1 MPHSQRVD
9 LKPARCPATLRRHR
23 RYSPFVAVMLFY
35 AVTCLPSAGTANE
48 ATAPRLS
55 VDSPLATAGF
65 FRLNWGLSDG
75 ADFELQEAPDPEF
88 SDPRTLY
95 QGADTASVI
104 SGKPNGTW
112 HYRVRAV
119 THAGHGPWS
128 DSVTVTVAHHALSR
142 ALIFLSLGFVVFLAI
157 AATVVRGKGNE

>member
-1 MPHSQRVD
+1 MPRSHSVD
-9 LKPARCPATLRRHR
+9 LMSARWSATHR
-23 RYSPFVAVMLFY
+23 RYSPFVAVMLFC
-35 AVTCLPSAGTANE
+35 ALICPPSAGTANE
-48 ATAPRLS
+48 ASAPRLS

-65 FRLNWGLSDG
+65 FRLKWVLSDG

-95 QGADTASVI
+95 HGADTASVI

-119 THAGHGPWS
+119 THAGHHGPWS
-128 DSVTVTVAHHALSR
+128 DSITVTVAHHALSR

>member
-1 MPHSQRVD
+1 M
-9 LKPARCPATLRRHR
+9 PARCPATLRRQR
-23 RYSPFVAVMLFY
+23 RYSPLVAVMLFC
-35 AVTCLPSAGTANE
+35 AVICPPSASAANE

-65 FRLNWGLSDG
+65 FRLSWVSDG
-75 ADFELQEAPDPEF
+75 TDFELQEAPDPEF

-95 QGADTASVI
+95 HGADTASVI

-142 ALIFLSLGFVVFLAI
+142 ALTFLSLGFVVFLAI